1 MIGDFLDP
9 QHSYQPSVELLRT
22 QKYVAGPLKNYF
34 FCGFPK
40 CFPLIRDQCE
50 KKMLPIVVYKM

>member
-34 FCGFPK
+34 DFFAAS
-40 CFPLIRDQCE
+40 LRVWSRED
-50 KKMLPIVVYKM
+50 